1 MNTQSWAGSERFE
14 DIPPHS
20 LGFLTLSYAGLVV
33 QRRKARDILRH
44 IVERELPTQDGES
57 WQRALEC
64 WDGRVDLDAARR
76 SARAFEDLAAGD
88 SDDAEAFAWC
98 ARAWYYVADYADDS
112 RERIR
117 LFERGAR
124 RGRRAV
130 ELSNDSGALFWSA
143 ACMGGHADLQGTLK
157 RAALAPEL
165 LKYLARLRDLDPD
178 YYHGA
183 LYRYLGQALVRQPG
197 LAQRLIGVAFP
208 EFAAE
213 ALMNKLR
220 ESIDRDPP
228 FVLTHQ
234 TLGQLAFAADGDR
247 ETAAEMLKCIDELD
261 LDADE
266 NLAPENQHDSSRA
279 RELLSEIVRGRR

>member
-1 MNTQSWAGSERFE
+1 M
-14 DIPPHS
+14 
-20 LGFLTLSYAGLVV
+20 
-33 QRRKARDILRH
+33 
-44 IVERELPTQDGES
+44 
-57 WQRALEC
+57 
-64 WDGRVDLDAARR
+64 ARR
-76 SARAFEDLAAGD
+76 AARAFEDLAAAD
-88 SDDAEAFAWC
+88 SDDAAAFAWC

-117 LFERGAR
+117 LFERGAK

-130 ELSNDSGALFWSA
+130 ELSDEPGALFWTA
-143 ACMGGHADLQGTLK
+143 ACNGGHADLQGTLK

-165 LKYLARLRDLDPD
+165 LKLLARLRDLDPD

-213 ALMNKLR
+213 ALMDRLR
-220 ESIDRDPP
+220 ESIENDPP
-228 FVLTHQ
+228 FVLTYQ

-247 ETAAEMLKCIDELD
+247 DTAAEMLACIDELD
-261 LDADE
+261 LQADA
-266 NLAPENQHDSSRA
+266 NLAAENHHDAERA
-279 RELLSEIVRGRR
+279 QDLLGAIVRGRR

>member
-88 SDDAEAFAWC
+88 SD
-98 ARAWYYVADYADDS
+98 YADDS

-130 ELSNDSGALFWSA
+130 ELSNDSGALFWTA

-197 LAQRLIGVAFP
+197 LAQRLIGFAFP

-213 ALMNKLR
+213 ALMKKLR

-279 RELLSEIVRGRR
+279 RGLLSEIVRGRR